1 MRSGRALPCP
11 AFQAYP
17 SPLSKYARHATTEA
31 LRRALHAMR
40 SSHTRS
46 PFTSMPAVNGHTWT
60 LWLVFIRLCS
70 SAGFELCPKEIV
82 NMCLILISGNQFYVK
97 TFRRKFAYHAL
108 CRKHDKECKLSALLC
123 SYTWNICVH
132 LKYCDHISAPNG
144 LQEALIP
151 NPTAEV

>member
-1 MRSGRALPCP
+1 MPVMRCGRALPCP

-31 LRRALHAMR
+31 LRRALRAMS
-40 SSHTRS
+40 SSHTRP

-70 SAGFELCPKEIV
+70 SAGFKLCSKEIV

-97 TFRRKFAYHAL
+97 TFRRKFASMHCAGRSTIRNVNY
-108 CRKHDKECKLSALLC
+108 LLC
-123 SYTWNICVH
+123 S
-132 LKYCDHISAPNG
+132 APT
-144 LQEALIP
+144 LETYVCI
-151 NPTAEV
+151 

>member
-17 SPLSKYARHATTEA
+17 SPLPKYARHATTEA

-70 SAGFELCPKEIV
+70 SAGFKLCPKEIV
-82 NMCLILISGNQFYVK
+82 NMCLILIQWIGF
-97 TFRRKFAYHAL
+97 TW
-108 CRKHDKECKLSALLC
+108 KLSEDSLPTMRCTGSTIRNVNYLLFAAPTLET
-123 SYTWNICVH
+123 YVH
-132 LKYCDHISAPNG
+132 SKYCDHISAANG
-144 LQEALIP
+144 IQEALIP
-151 NPTAEV
+151 NPAAEV